1 MRKRRLRRRCR
12 NLLRDLEVGYP
23 LDVYDLCKR
32 LGDRRSREIRLI
44 PYPLESPGPLGV
56 CVATET
62 ADVIFYQRDTTRPHQ
77 DHIILHEVG
86 HILFGHLAVH
96 EADGADHASGTGRDV
111 RMRTVYDSEEELE
124 AELIA
129 TILLERS
136 AMRGV
141 CRGADTETD
150 AVIEDPVLER
160 MGQALKNR
168 ASWL

>member
-12 NLLRDLEVGYP
+12 TLLRDLEVGYP
-23 LDVYDLCKR
+23 LDVQDLCRR
-32 LGDRRSREIRLI
+32 LSIRRGREIRLI

-56 CVATET
+56 CVATDT
-62 ADVIFYQRDTTRPHQ
+62 ADVIFYQQDTTRPHQ

-86 HILFGHLAVH
+86 HILFEHLAVPAADLVSH
-96 EADGADHASGTGRDV
+96 ELGPAGGRV

-129 TILLERS
+129 TIILERS
-136 AMRGV
+136 AVRGV
-141 CRGADTETD
+141 CAPAESTSF
-150 AVIEDPVLER
+150 AEDPVIER

>member
-23 LDVYDLCKR
+23 LDVHDLCRR
-32 LGDRRSREIRLI
+32 LGDRRGREIRLI

-62 ADVIFYQRDTTRPHQ
+62 ADVIFYQQDTTRPHQ

-86 HILFGHLAVH
+86 HILVGHVEVPA
-96 EADGADHASGTGRDV
+96 ADPMRHDSDAGRV

-129 TILLERS
+129 TIILERS

-141 CRGADTETD
+141 CQGLDSAADP
-150 AVIEDPVLER
+150 EDPVLER
-160 MGQALKNR
+160 MGEALRNR
-168 ASWL
+168 TCWL

>member
-23 LDVYDLCKR
+23 LDVHDLCRR
-32 LGDRRSREIRLI
+32 LGDRRGREIRLI

-62 ADVIFYQRDTTRPHQ
+62 ADVIFYQQDTTRPHQ

-86 HILFGHLAVH
+86 HILVGHVSVSA
-96 EADGADHASGTGRDV
+96 ADPMRHDPDAGRV

-129 TILLERS
+129 TIILERS

-141 CRGADTETD
+141 CQGFDSAADP
-150 AVIEDPVLER
+150 EDPVLER
-160 MGQALKNR
+160 MGEALRNR
-168 ASWL
+168 TSWL

>member
-1 MRKRRLRRRCR
+1 MGERR
-12 NLLRDLEVGYP
+12 G
-23 LDVYDLCKR
+23 
-32 LGDRRSREIRLI
+32 REIRLI

-62 ADVIFYQRDTTRPHQ
+62 ADVIFYQQDTTRPHQ

-86 HILFGHLAVH
+86 HILVGHLSASATVMRH
-96 EADGADHASGTGRDV
+96 EPGAGPV

-129 TILLERS
+129 TIILERS

-141 CRGADTETD
+141 CQGFDGAGP
-150 AVIEDPVLER
+150 EDPVLER
-160 MGQALKNR
+160 MGQALRNGT
-168 ASWL
+168 SWL